1 MKIHIIGGPGGG
13 KTWLAKHLSHKYN
26 VPTFDLDD
34 IFWDRNAGRYGVKA
48 APEKRD
54 SDLNAILNKNS
65 WIVEGVYY
73 SWLMRSFQLSDRII
87 VLKTSTRLRAVR
99 IIKRF
104 IKRKTGL
111 IKSKKE
117 SLSDLWQLLKWN
129 HGFDR
134 NNLKPAL
141 RIIADFQDKVIYY
154 ENLSQISKEIENGL
168 VSPCRLYDPSRNSK
182 II

>member
-1 MKIHIIGGPGGG
+1 
-13 KTWLAKHLSHKYN
+13 
-26 VPTFDLDD
+26 
-34 IFWDRNAGRYGVKA
+34 
-48 APEKRD
+48 
-54 SDLNAILNKNS
+54 LNKNS

-73 SWLMRSFQLSDRII
+73 SWLLPSFQLSDRII

-99 IIKRF
+99 ITKRF

-134 NNLKPAL
+134 NNLTPAL
-141 RIIADFQDKVIYY
+141 KIIADFQDKVIYY

-168 VSPCRLYDPSRNSK
+168 VSSRCL
-182 II
+182 

>member
-1 MKIHIIGGPGGG
+1 MAKTLILNIDRDDDFGRKAKVKSPIIGIE
-13 KTWLAKHLSHKYN
+13 SN
-26 VPTFDLDD
+26 VDAANRL
-34 IFWDRNAGRYGVKA
+34 GRVD
-48 APEKRD
+48 PED
-54 SDLNAILNKNS
+54 SDLNAILKKNL

-87 VLKTSTRLRAVR
+87 VLKTSTRLRAIR

-134 NNLKPAL
+134 NNLKHAL

-154 ENLSQISKEIENGL
+154 ENLPQISKEIENGL
-168 VSPCRLYDPSRNSK
+168 VSPCRL
-182 II
+182 